1 MHKGNSSAAR
11 TRNCRPSRGPVSR
24 PIIQPL
30 DSSHNKFT
38 SRRAC
43 GLGASLALLL
53 LAGCSDLNWP
63 FHHPGASDTAAPDKR
78 GAEGDQSSAEC
89 ANIRAQIKDNEET
102 RREAPAT
109 TTDAN
114 IVNAAQAKADKRIDD
129 LRQRADALD
138 CPNDTSAGESKGMPP
153 LQPAPGGGN
162 K

>member
-1 MHKGNSSAAR
+1 LR
-11 TRNCRPSRGPVSR
+11 TA
-24 PIIQPL
+24 
-30 DSSHNKFT
+30 HNKFT
-38 SRRAC
+38 SRAAW
-43 GLGASLALLL
+43 GLRASLALLL

-63 FHHPGASDTAAPDKR
+63 FHHPGASDSAATAKG
-78 GAEGDQSSAEC
+78 GAEVDQSTAEC

-109 TTDAN
+109 TTDAD

-138 CPNDTSAGESKGMPP
+138 CPNDSSAGESKRMPP